1 MQGHKEQTLKKNWV
15 ILKRTMLESL
25 GILKRTIFAIIKNCF
40 FQKEC
45 LFFEKYVYGQLT
57 KCYQ

>member
-1 MQGHKEQTLKKNWV
+1 MQGHKEQILKINWV

-25 GILKRTIFAIIKNCF
+25 AILKRTIFAIIKNCL

-45 LFFEKYVYGQLT
+45 LLFEKFIFMGS
-57 KCYQ
+57 